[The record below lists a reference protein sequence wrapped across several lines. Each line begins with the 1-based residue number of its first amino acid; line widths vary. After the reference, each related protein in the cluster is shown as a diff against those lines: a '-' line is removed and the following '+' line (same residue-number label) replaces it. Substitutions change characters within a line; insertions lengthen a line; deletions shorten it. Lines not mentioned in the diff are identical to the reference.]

1 MAEKPEK
8 QNQPAREPVTP
19 RYPVEELAANAE
31 ALFSVR
37 PEVLAGAL
45 HGVTSKELSVD
56 EAKLLVKQ
64 FLGKK
69 VN

>member
-8 QNQPAREPVTP
+8 QELPAKTSVTP
-19 RYPVEELAANAE
+19 RYPIAELSAHAE

-37 PEVLAGAL
+37 PEVLTGAL
-45 HGVTSKELSVD
+45 HEVEAKELSVA
-56 EAKLLVKQ
+56 ETKRLVKQ
-64 FLGKK
+64 FLEKK

>member
-8 QNQPAREPVTP
+8 QGQLDKTPVTP
-19 RYPVEELAANAE
+19 RYPVAELSAHAE

-45 HGVTSKELSVD
+45 HGVKDNELSVD
-56 EAKLLVKQ
+56 EAKRFVKQ
-64 FLGKK
+64 FLEKK

>member
-1 MAEKPEK
+1 MAEKPVK
-8 QNQPAREPVTP
+8 KGQVSAP
-19 RYPVEELAANAE
+19 RYPIEELTANAE

-45 HGVTSKELSVD
+45 HNVEDKELSV
-56 EAKLLVKQ
+56 AAAQRLVKQ
-64 FLGKK
+64 FLEKK